1 MGMGGL
7 SETTEGLLL
16 SERIRRA
23 LADEITG
30 GQLLPGQQLD
40 ELQLGARFGSSRT
53 PVREALRQLAVAGLV
68 EMRPRRGA
76 IVARLTAARIIEMF
90 EMSAEFE
97 AMCVRL
103 ATYRMGPV
111 ERSRLMRLHE
121 DSAALVER
129 GDIDGYDRLN
139 REFHQSIYQGTH
151 NAFLAEEALALRD
164 RMAAFRRAQLR
175 EAGRPVR
182 SRHEHGEV
190 VEAIMRGDGDEAAKR
205 MRAHMLNAAVA
216 MERLVTAQFGT
227 TDRS

>member
-1 MGMGGL
+1 MGEL
-7 SETTEGLLL
+7 SVTTDGLLL

-23 LADEITG
+23 LADEITDG
-30 GQLLPGQQLD
+30 LLLPGQQLD
-40 ELQLGARFGSSRT
+40 ELQLGTRFGSSRT
-53 PVREALRQLAVAGLV
+53 PVREALRQLAAAGLV

-97 AMCVRL
+97 ALCVRL

-111 ERSRLMRLHE
+111 ERSRLIRLHE
-121 DSAALVER
+121 ESEALVAR

-139 REFHQSIYQGTH
+139 REFHHAIYCGTH
-151 NAFLAEEALALRD
+151 NGFLAEEALALRD

-175 EAGRPVR
+175 GDGRPFR

-190 VEAIMRGDGDEAAKR
+190 LDAMMRGDGEEAAKR

-216 MERLVTAQFGT
+216 MERLVAAQFGT
-227 TDRS
+227 AG

>member
-1 MGMGGL
+1 MGGL

-40 ELQLGARFGSSRT
+40 ELQLGTRFGSSRT

-76 IVARLTAARIIEMF
+76 TVARLTAARIIEMF

-111 ERSRLMRLHE
+111 ERSRLIRLHE

-175 EAGRPVR
+175 ESGRPVR

-190 VEAIMRGDGDEAAKR
+190 LEAIMRGDGDEAAKR

-227 TDRS
+227 TD

>member
-1 MGMGGL
+1 MSDL
-7 SETTEGLLL
+7 NTTTEGMLL
-16 SERIRRA
+16 SERIRRK

-30 GQLLPGQQLD
+30 GLLLPGQQLD
-40 ELQLGARFGSSRT
+40 ESQLGTRFGSSRT

-111 ERSRLMRLHE
+111 ERSRLIRLHQ
-121 DSAALVER
+121 DSAALVES
-129 GDIDGYDRLN
+129 GDFDAYDRLN
-139 REFHQSIYQGTH
+139 REFHQAIYQGTH
-151 NAFLAEEALALRD
+151 NGFLAEEALALRD

-175 EAGRPVR
+175 EDGRPAR
-182 SRHEHGEV
+182 SRHEHGDV
-190 VEAIMRGDGDEAAKR
+190 LHAMMRGDGDEAAKR

-216 MERLVTAQFGT
+216 MERLVAAQFGT
-227 TDRS
+227 TD